1 MTFELFETDPFKEDI
16 AHLHPPAADRVRRK
30 ISDYLP
36 ENATSKACGYLGG
49 RYRQYRRLRVG
60 DYRVMFT
67 VCYECRQRKLQVE
80 VGCEGCPG
88 KPGNSVVLQFVR
100 KREDA
105 YE

>member
-1 MTFELFETDPFKEDI
+1 MTFVLFETEPFKKDLAQI
-16 AHLHPPAADRVRRK
+16 HPPDADRIRRK
-30 ISDYLP
+30 IWEYLP
-36 ENATSKACGYLGG
+36 ENATSKGCGYLGG

-67 VCYECRQRKLQVE
+67 VCYECRQKKSQDA
-80 VGCEGCPG
+80 VGCENCPG

-100 KREDA
+100 RREDA